1 MIFTQSLQKID
12 AANPQEA
19 IKKMANHIKYIQEQ
33 LEYTLTN
40 LDSSNI
46 NEIDIDKTTIQ
57 DSTGDI
63 SVGSSISIS
72 GNNGENFK
80 VGKNHLGVFTF
91 AVNGKRV
98 GGEMQQMMYLNNDGK
113 LVITDNAIISLDG
126 GEW

>member
-1 MIFTQSLQKID
+1 MIFTQSLHKID
-12 AANPQEA
+12 ASNPQEA
-19 IKKMANHIKYIQEQ
+19 IKKMVNHIKYIQEQ

-46 NEIDIDKTTIQ
+46 NEIDIEKTTIQ

-72 GNNGENFK
+72 GNDGENFK
-80 VGKNHLGVFTF
+80 VGKNNLGVFTF

-98 GGEMQQMMYLNNDGK
+98 GGEIQQMMYLNNDGK